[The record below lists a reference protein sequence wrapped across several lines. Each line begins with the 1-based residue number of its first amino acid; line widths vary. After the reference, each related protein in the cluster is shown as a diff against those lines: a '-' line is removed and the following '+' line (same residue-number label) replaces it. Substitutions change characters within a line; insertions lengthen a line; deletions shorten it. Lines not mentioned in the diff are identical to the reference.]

1 MLRVSMAPASLEF
14 LNTALGQYRRAN
26 NLSSGW
32 NRGPLGRCAVW
43 CGSGPQTAA
52 RRVRMAGAWMP
63 GLVERRWGMAIGVE
77 GPSADCCRVSSKGP
91 PIAGIALPTGLS
103 FDRICG
109 SKPLGVTGRLTLF
122 RTASFPGKKPAQM
135 VARHRK
141 TCRCR
146 KAPAR
151 GVQPYHG
158 TALPLLWLGD
168 RAPTQYRSFTDA
180 LQIGFSSLTQG
191 STPPHA
197 LQAFQAPDHSR
208 TAPTDCSG

>member
-122 RTASFPGKKPAQM
+122 RTASFPGKKTGADGRPTSKDVPLPQ
-135 VARHRK
+135 
-141 TCRCR
+141 
-146 KAPAR
+146 
-151 GVQPYHG
+151 G
-158 TALPLLWLGD
+158 TRQRRPALPW
-168 RAPTQYRSFTDA
+168 YRVTLALAWGQGTDA
-180 LQIGFSSLTQG
+180 IPIFHRRLADRLFVFNTRVYSASRLAGFSGTG
-191 STPPHA
+191 S
-197 LQAFQAPDHSR
+197 
-208 TAPTDCSG
+208 